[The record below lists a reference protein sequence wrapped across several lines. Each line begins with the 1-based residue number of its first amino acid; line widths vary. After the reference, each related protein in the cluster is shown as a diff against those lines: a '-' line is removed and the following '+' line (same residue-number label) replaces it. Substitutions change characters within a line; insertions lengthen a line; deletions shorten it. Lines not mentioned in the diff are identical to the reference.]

1 MKYID
6 FQDKKIKNRFI
17 IITLFLIVIYY
28 WVPLFVMDVAV
39 DVAFYEDYVLT
50 NKQIVLEIIS
60 SFIMIILMIIVIYFF
75 KKLNLNFLKSDT
87 IRKKNKIISN
97 ITTFIMAI
105 SSLPLIF
112 TWIISDGLGR
122 SELYQF
128 IGPIRQN
135 VLISIMFSVALVS
148 SLVEL
153 YYGKKRNILILFF
166 IGVLP
171 ELLFG
176 TRVTM
181 FRFIFLLLVIFK
193 WNVKIIL
200 SAVSTL
206 LLIGMS
212 RVFTGYS
219 NSSLHDYVVLFLG
232 DPINIYLGTSKILQ
246 MDDFSCGIDGLHPLK
261 AFIFPIKIR
270 SFFDDYV
277 GDTAICLS
285 SFNIRGLGNTL
296 ANELVIAPFS
306 VVSSLFLLIIVMFF
320 LKQKRINPLINLYFI
335 LILISVFPYIMRN
348 GFIATTNHIVT
359 ILIWGLIP
367 LFLLLN
373 MKNKKKDK
381 EQS

>member
-246 MDDFSCGIDGLHPLK
+246 MDDFSCGIDGLHPFVIL
-261 AFIFPIKIR
+261 PKI
-270 SFFDDYV
+270 
-277 GDTAICLS
+277 
-285 SFNIRGLGNTL
+285 NT
-296 ANELVIAPFS
+296 
-306 VVSSLFLLIIVMFF
+306 
-320 LKQKRINPLINLYFI
+320 Q
-335 LILISVFPYIMRN
+335 
-348 GFIATTNHIVT
+348 
-359 ILIWGLIP
+359 
-367 LFLLLN
+367 
-373 MKNKKKDK
+373 
-381 EQS
+381 